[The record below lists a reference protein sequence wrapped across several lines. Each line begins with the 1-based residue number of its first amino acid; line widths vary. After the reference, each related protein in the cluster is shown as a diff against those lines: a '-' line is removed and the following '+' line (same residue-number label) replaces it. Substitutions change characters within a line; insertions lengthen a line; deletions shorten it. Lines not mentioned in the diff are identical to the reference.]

1 MRLDRFLTLRVVQPW
16 QGRTAPADRWLPILM
31 YHRIADDAEP
41 KVPTLRRQCTSA
53 ARFRA
58 QMQWLAD
65 DGWRGVTVSEALAA
79 RPGTAERLC
88 AITFDDGFQD
98 FLTAAVPVLEG
109 QGFRATVYLP
119 TAYIANVR
127 AKFQAHECLTW
138 SEVRALHH
146 DRFEFGS
153 HTVHHPRLHGLPGPG
168 VWRELED
175 SKARIEAELGATITG
190 FAHPFAFPQA
200 DPAFVRAASDALRS
214 LGYRHAVTTT
224 IGRAN
229 RRDDPLR
236 LRRLPV
242 SDADDR
248 DLFLAKLNGS
258 YDWLARPQS
267 LSKAARFALT
277 GRA

>member
-16 QGRTAPADRWLPILM
+16 QRRAGSAGSWLPILM

-41 KVPTLRRQCTSA
+41 GVPTLRRQCTSA
-53 ARFRA
+53 ARFRE
-58 QMQWLAD
+58 QMQWLAE

-79 RPGTAERLC
+79 PSGTTDRLC
-88 AITFDDGFQD
+88 AITFDDGFRD
-98 FLTAAVPVLEG
+98 FFTAAVPALDDV
-109 QGFRATVYLP
+109 GFRATVYLP

-127 AKFQAHECLTW
+127 AVFQAHECLTW
-138 SEVRALHH
+138 PEVRWLH
-146 DRFEFGS
+146 RARYEFGS

-175 SKARIEAELGATITG
+175 SKARIEAELGARITG

-200 DPAFVRAASDALRS
+200 DPAFVGAVSDALRA

-229 RRDDPLR
+229 RQDDPLR

-248 DLFLAKLNGS
+248 DLFLAKLHGS

>member
-16 QGRTAPADRWLPILM
+16 QRRPGPADRWLPILM
-31 YHRIADDAEP
+31 YHRIADDAET
-41 KVPTLRRQCTSA
+41 KVPALRRQCTSA
-53 ARFRA
+53 ARFRE
-58 QMQWLAD
+58 QMQWLAE

-79 RPGTAERLC
+79 RPESRERLC
-88 AITFDDGFQD
+88 AITFDDGFRD
-98 FLTAAVPVLEG
+98 FHTAAMPALDA

-127 AKFQAHECLTW
+127 AAFQAHECLTW
-138 SEVRALHH
+138 PEVRALHR
-146 DRFEFGS
+146 DRYEFGS

-175 SKARIEAELGATITG
+175 SKARIEAELGAAITG

-200 DPAFVRAASDALRS
+200 DPSFVRAITDALRS

-224 IGRAN
+224 IGRAG
-229 RRDDPLR
+229 RHDDPLC